1 MHNFELHTHPFSFRV
16 HTNTDILYQRLTQLY
31 PQDVLT
37 PLQPESFIDF
47 TVDCSRRW
55 NGWQRPYNFRLGAEH
70 FRMADDHDL
79 VPCFEWGMNWCI
91 ANFQSYYLC
100 IHAGVL
106 EKDGVC
112 LIMPAPPGS
121 GKSTLCALLM
131 LSGWRLL
138 SDEHC
143 LIDPVSGN
151 IEPCLRPISLKN
163 NSIPVIKRLFG
174 EDTVLAVSDNTFKGT
189 VGYLPPSLASWQR
202 RTEQVKPCY
211 VIFPKYLQQTSDM
224 VVARLPQTQVFM
236 HLAVNS
242 FNYQTMGTKG
252 FTIMSRLVHQIEGLQ
267 LEYHHNHEALA
278 FLDSLP

>member
-1 MHNFELHTHPFSFRV
+1 MQHFELHTYPYSFRIR
-16 HTNTDILYQRLTQLY
+16 TNSNVLHRRLTQLY
-31 PQDVLT
+31 PAEILT
-37 PLQPESFIDF
+37 SVQPESFIDF
-47 TVDCSRRW
+47 AVDCHRRW

-79 VPCFEWGMNWCI
+79 LPCFEWGMNWCI

-106 EKDGVC
+106 EKNGVC

-131 LSGWRLL
+131 LAGWRLL

-143 LIDPVSGN
+143 LIDPVTGN

-163 NSIPVIKRLFG
+163 NSIPVINRIFG
-174 EDTVLAVSDNTFKGT
+174 TNTVLGVSENTFKGT
-189 VGYLPPSLASWQR
+189 VGYLPPSLSSWQR
-202 RTEQVKPCY
+202 RTEQAKPCY
-211 VIFPKYLQQTSDM
+211 VIFPKYQPQSSELM
-224 VVARLPQTQVFM
+224 VARLPQTQVFM

-242 FNYQTMGTKG
+242 FNYQTMAAKG
-252 FTIMSRLVHQIEGLQ
+252 FAVMSGLVHQVEGLQ
-267 LEYHHNHEALA
+267 LEYHHNHQVLA

>member
-1 MHNFELHTHPFSFRV
+1 VQHFELHTYPYSFRIR
-16 HTNTDILYQRLTQLY
+16 TNSNVLHRRLTQLY
-31 PQDVLT
+31 PAEILT
-37 PLQPESFIDF
+37 SVQPESFIDF
-47 TVDCSRRW
+47 AVDCHRRW

-79 VPCFEWGMNWCI
+79 LPCFEWGMNWCI

-106 EKDGVC
+106 EKNGVC

-131 LSGWRLL
+131 LAGWRLL

-143 LIDPVSGN
+143 LIDPVTGN

-163 NSIPVIKRLFG
+163 NSIPVINRIFG
-174 EDTVLAVSDNTFKGT
+174 TNTVLGVSENTFKGT
-189 VGYLPPSLASWQR
+189 VGYLPPSLSSWQR
-202 RTEQVKPCY
+202 RTEQAKPCY
-211 VIFPKYLQQTSDM
+211 VIFPKYQPQSSELM
-224 VVARLPQTQVFM
+224 VARLPQTQVFM

-242 FNYQTMGTKG
+242 FNYQTMAAKG
-252 FTIMSRLVHQIEGLQ
+252 FAVMSGLVHQVEGLQ
-267 LEYHHNHEALA
+267 LEYHHNHQVLA